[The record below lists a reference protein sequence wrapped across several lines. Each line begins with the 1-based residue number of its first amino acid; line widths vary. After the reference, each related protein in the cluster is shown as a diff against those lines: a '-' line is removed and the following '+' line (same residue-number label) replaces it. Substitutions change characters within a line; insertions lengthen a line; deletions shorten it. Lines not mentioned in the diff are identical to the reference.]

1 MSILPENSLG
11 FRTVEEAV
19 GDKAGE
25 YLKKAFENVYKYHEI
40 DKELAQGRSNFQ
52 LEKFALLETYTL
64 ESAYESVIKSR
75 RQMAEGL
82 MDKLLSM
89 QQKVREFEYKWNDVE
104 DKSKP
109 IKWDCNGDGPNG
121 GGTKLCWFDLDQLQL
136 EHFLRSSE
144 LEVRD
149 RLYQIEHL
157 DKMLE
162 ELTIRNGNKPVD
174 RAQWQAM
181 ESEYWKVR
189 FSEQIL
195 DENLSSHLNCSL
207 GNIHSVRRSTA
218 PELVDPRSKFED
230 FPSLGE
236 ALSSPEGRMKFISDL
251 ERNVIRG
258 YEDVMGVDLGAGN
271 YLPPEE
277 RKKMVEE
284 KMENFNQQLALKE
297 AQKQERLKEL
307 KVKEQQQISGSPEN
321 AEIVEE

>member
-19 GDKAGE
+19 GDKASE
-25 YLKKAFENVYKYHEI
+25 YLGKAFENVYKYHEI

-64 ESAYESVIKSR
+64 ESAYESVLKSR

-82 MDKLLSM
+82 MSKLLEM
-89 QQKVREFEYKWNDVE
+89 QEKVREFEYKWQDQ

-109 IKWDCNGDGPNG
+109 IKWECTGGGPGG
-121 GGTKLCWFDLDQLQL
+121 GGTKLCWFDLDQMQL

-149 RLYQIEHL
+149 RLYQMDHL

-162 ELTIRNGNKPVD
+162 ELTERNGNQPVS
-174 RAQWQAM
+174 REQWISN
-181 ESEYWKVR
+181 EENYWKSR

-195 DENLSSHLNCSL
+195 DEMLGAQLNCSI

-218 PELVDPRSKFED
+218 PSLVDPRSQFNEG

-236 ALSSPEGRMKFISDL
+236 ALSSPEGRMKFISEL
-251 ERNVIRG
+251 EKNVIQG

-277 RKKMVEE
+277 RKKKIEA
-284 KMENFNQQLALKE
+284 KMESFKQQIALKE
-297 AQKQERLKEL
+297 SQKQERLK
-307 KVKEQQQISGSPEN
+307 VNEQQQISGSPEN

>member
-19 GDKAGE
+19 GDKASE
-25 YLKKAFENVYKYHEI
+25 YLGKAFENVYKYHEI
-40 DKELAQGRSNFQ
+40 DKELAQGRTNFQ

-64 ESAYESVIKSR
+64 ESAYESVLKSR

-82 MDKLLSM
+82 MSKLLEM
-89 QQKVREFEYKWNDVE
+89 QEKVREFEYKWQDQ

-109 IKWDCNGDGPNG
+109 IKWECTG
-121 GGTKLCWFDLDQLQL
+121 GGPGGGGSKLCWFDLDQMQL

-149 RLYQIEHL
+149 RLYQMDHL

-162 ELTIRNGNKPVD
+162 ELTERNGGQPVS
-174 RAQWQAM
+174 REQFLSN
-181 ESEYWKVR
+181 EENYWKAR
-189 FSEQIL
+189 FSEQML
-195 DENLSSHLNCSL
+195 DEVLGSQLGCSI

-218 PELVDPRSKFED
+218 PALIDQRNQFNEG

-236 ALSSPEGRMKFISDL
+236 ALSSPEGRMKFVSEL
-251 ERNVIRG
+251 EQNVVKG

-271 YLPPEE
+271 FLKPEE
-277 RKKMVEE
+277 RRQMIEQRMEAFRNMTLKGSQETQGTIEGSKEITEE
-284 KMENFNQQLALKE
+284 
-297 AQKQERLKEL
+297 
-307 KVKEQQQISGSPEN
+307 
-321 AEIVEE
+321 

>member
-19 GDKAGE
+19 GDKSGE
-25 YLKKAFENVYKYHEI
+25 YLKKAFDNVYKYHEI
-40 DKELAQGRSNFQ
+40 DKELAQGRTNFQ

-64 ESAYESVIKSR
+64 ESAYESVLKSR
-75 RQMAEGL
+75 RQNSEAML
-82 MDKLLSM
+82 SKLIEM
-89 QQKVREFEYKWNDVE
+89 QQKVREFHYKWDEVQ

-109 IKWDCNGDGPNG
+109 IKWECTGGGGAGG
-121 GGTKLCWFDLDQLQL
+121 GGTKLCWFDLDGLEL
-136 EHFLRSSE
+136 EHYIKSSE

-149 RLYQIEHL
+149 RLYQMEHM

-162 ELTIRNGNKPVD
+162 ELTERNQGPVT
-174 RAQWQAM
+174 REAFLA
-181 ESEYWKVR
+181 SEENYWKSR

-195 DENLSSHLNCSL
+195 DELLGSQLGCSI

-218 PELVDPRSKFED
+218 PSLVDPRSQFNEG

-236 ALSSPEGRMKFISDL
+236 ALSSPEGRMKFISEL
-251 ERNVIRG
+251 EQNVIKG
-258 YEDVMGVDLGAGN
+258 YEDVMGVDLGTGN

-277 RKKMVEE
+277 RKKMMEAKVESF
-284 KMENFNQQLALKE
+284 KQQIALKE
-297 AQKQERLKEL
+297 SQKQERLKA
-307 KVKEQQQISGSPEN
+307 KEQEQISGSPEN

>member
-19 GDKAGE
+19 GDKSGE
-25 YLKKAFENVYKYHEI
+25 YLQKAFENVYKFHEI
-40 DKELAQGRSNFQ
+40 DKELAQGRTNFQ

-64 ESAYESVIKSR
+64 ESAYESVLKSR

-82 MDKLLSM
+82 MSKLLEM
-89 QQKVREFEYKWNDVE
+89 QEKVREFEYKWQDQ

-109 IKWDCNGDGPNG
+109 IKWECTGGGPGG
-121 GGTKLCWFDLDQLQL
+121 GGTKLCWFDLDQMQL

-149 RLYQIEHL
+149 RLYQMDHL

-162 ELTIRNGNKPVD
+162 ELTERNGGQPVS
-174 RAQWQAM
+174 REQFLAN
-181 ESEYWKVR
+181 EENYWKMR
-189 FSEQIL
+189 FSEQML
-195 DENLSSHLNCSL
+195 DEAVGAQLNCSI
-207 GNIHSVRRSTA
+207 GNLHSVRRSTA
-218 PELVDPRSKFED
+218 PSLVDPRNQFNEG

-236 ALSSPEGRMKFISDL
+236 ALSSPEGRMKFISEL
-251 ERNVIRG
+251 EQNVIKG

-277 RKKMVEE
+277 RRKKIEE
-284 KMENFNQQLALKE
+284 KMEIFKQQIALKE
-297 AQKQERLKEL
+297 SQKKERLKA
-307 KVKEQQQISGSPEN
+307 KNQEQIAGTPEN

>member
-25 YLKKAFENVYKYHEI
+25 YLNKAFENVYKYHEI

-64 ESAYESVIKSR
+64 ESAYESVLKSR
-75 RQMAEGL
+75 RSMSEGL
-82 MDKLLSM
+82 MSKLLEM
-89 QQKVREFEYKWNDVE
+89 QEKVREFEYKWK
-104 DKSKP
+104 DKDPSQP
-109 IKWDCNGDGPNG
+109 IEWECTG
-121 GGTKLCWFDLDQLQL
+121 GGPGGGGKKLCWKDLDQMQL

-149 RLYQIEHL
+149 RLYQMEHL

-162 ELTIRNGNKPVD
+162 ELTERNGNKPVS
-174 RAQWQAM
+174 REQWLAM
-181 ESEYWKVR
+181 ESEYWRVR

-195 DENLSSHLNCSL
+195 DEKLSAHLNCSL

-218 PELVDPRSKFED
+218 PSLVDPRSQFED

-236 ALSSPEGRMKFISDL
+236 ALSSPEGHMKFISDL
-251 ERNVIRG
+251 ERNVIKG

-271 YLPPEE
+271 YLPPEQ

-284 KMENFNQQLALKE
+284 KMENFKQQIALKE
-297 AQKQERLKEL
+297 AQKQERLKS
-307 KVKEQQQISGSPEN
+307 KEQQKITGSPQD

>member
-19 GDKAGE
+19 GDKASE
-25 YLKKAFENVYKYHEI
+25 YLNKAFENVYKYHEI
-40 DKELAQGRSNFQ
+40 DKELAQGRTNFQ

-64 ESAYESVIKSR
+64 ESAYESVLKSR

-82 MDKLLSM
+82 MSKLLEM
-89 QQKVREFEYKWNDVE
+89 QEKVREFQYKWSEVE

-109 IKWDCNGDGPNG
+109 VKWECTGGGPGG
-121 GGTKLCWFDLDQLQL
+121 GGTKLCWFDLDQMQL

-149 RLYQIEHL
+149 RLYQMEHL

-162 ELTIRNGNKPVD
+162 ELTERNGGQPVS
-174 RAQWQAM
+174 REQFLAN
-181 ESEYWKVR
+181 EENYWKAR
-189 FSEQIL
+189 FSEQML
-195 DENLSSHLNCSL
+195 DEVLGSQLGCSI

-218 PELVDPRSKFED
+218 PALIDQRNQFNNG

-236 ALSSPEGRMKFISDL
+236 ALSSPEGRMKFVSEL
-251 ERNVIRG
+251 EQNVVKG

-271 YLPPEE
+271 FLKPEE
-277 RKKMVEE
+277 RRKMIEQRMETFRNMTLNGSQETQGTIEGSKEITEE
-284 KMENFNQQLALKE
+284 
-297 AQKQERLKEL
+297 
-307 KVKEQQQISGSPEN
+307 
-321 AEIVEE
+321 

>member
-19 GDKAGE
+19 GDKASE
-25 YLKKAFENVYKYHEI
+25 YLDKAFENVYKYHEI
-40 DKELAQGRSNFQ
+40 DKELAQGRTNFQ

-64 ESAYESVIKSR
+64 ESAYESVLKSR

-82 MDKLLSM
+82 MSKLLEM
-89 QQKVREFEYKWNDVE
+89 QQKVREFEYKWSEVE

-109 IKWDCNGDGPNG
+109 VKWDCNGDGPGG
-121 GGTKLCWFDLDQLQL
+121 GGTKLCWFDLDQMQL

-149 RLYQIEHL
+149 RLYQMDHL

-162 ELTIRNGNKPVD
+162 ELTERNGGQPVS
-174 RAQWQAM
+174 REQFLAN
-181 ESEYWKVR
+181 EENYWKSR

-195 DENLSSHLNCSL
+195 DEVLGSQLGCSI

-218 PELVDPRSKFED
+218 PALIDQRNQFNEG

-236 ALSSPEGRMKFISDL
+236 ALSSPEGRMKFVSEL
-251 ERNVIRG
+251 EQNVVKG

-271 YLPPEE
+271 FLKPEE
-277 RKKMVEE
+277 RRQMIEQRMEAFRNTTLKGSQETQGTIEGSKEITEE
-284 KMENFNQQLALKE
+284 
-297 AQKQERLKEL
+297 
-307 KVKEQQQISGSPEN
+307 
-321 AEIVEE
+321 

>member
-25 YLKKAFENVYKYHEI
+25 YLNKAFENVYKYHEI
-40 DKELAQGRSNFQ
+40 DKELAQGRTNFQ

-64 ESAYESVIKSR
+64 ESAYESVLKSR

-82 MDKLLSM
+82 MSKLLEM
-89 QQKVREFEYKWNDVE
+89 QEKVREFEYKWQDQ

-109 IKWDCNGDGPNG
+109 IKWECTG
-121 GGTKLCWFDLDQLQL
+121 GGPGGGGSKLCWFDLDQMQL

-149 RLYQIEHL
+149 RLYQMEHL

-162 ELTIRNGNKPVD
+162 ELTERNGGQPVS
-174 RAQWQAM
+174 REQFLSN
-181 ESEYWKVR
+181 EENYWKAR
-189 FSEQIL
+189 FSEQML
-195 DENLSSHLNCSL
+195 DEVLGSQLGCSI

-218 PELVDPRSKFED
+218 PALIDQRNQFNEG

-236 ALSSPEGRMKFISDL
+236 ALSSPEGRMKFVSEL
-251 ERNVIRG
+251 EQNVVKG

-271 YLPPEE
+271 FLKPEE
-277 RKKMVEE
+277 RRKMIEQR
-284 KMENFNQQLALKE
+284 MDTFRNLTLKGS
-297 AQKQERLKEL
+297 KE
-307 KVKEQQQISGSPEN
+307 EQQKITGSPQD

>member
-19 GDKAGE
+19 GDKASE
-25 YLKKAFENVYKYHEI
+25 YLNKAFENVYKYHEI
-40 DKELAQGRSNFQ
+40 DKELAQGRTNFQ

-64 ESAYESVIKSR
+64 ESAYESVLKSR

-82 MDKLLSM
+82 MSKLLEM
-89 QQKVREFEYKWNDVE
+89 QEKVREFQYKWSEVE

-109 IKWDCNGDGPNG
+109 VKWECTGGGPGG
-121 GGTKLCWFDLDQLQL
+121 GGTKLCWFDLDQMQL

-149 RLYQIEHL
+149 RLYQMEHL

-162 ELTIRNGNKPVD
+162 ELTDRNGGQPVS
-174 RAQWQAM
+174 REQFLAN
-181 ESEYWKVR
+181 EENYWKAR
-189 FSEQIL
+189 FSEQML
-195 DENLSSHLNCSL
+195 DEVLGSQLGCSI

-218 PELVDPRSKFED
+218 PALIDQRNQFNNG

-236 ALSSPEGRMKFISDL
+236 ALSSPEGRMKFVSEL
-251 ERNVIRG
+251 EQNVVKG

-271 YLPPEE
+271 FLKPEE
-277 RKKMVEE
+277 RRKMIEQRMETFRNMTLNGSQETQGTIEGSKEITEE
-284 KMENFNQQLALKE
+284 
-297 AQKQERLKEL
+297 
-307 KVKEQQQISGSPEN
+307 
-321 AEIVEE
+321 